1 MRIPLIYP
9 SLFIANFALVSKL
22 VFNMFLI
29 DVDIVLFYLLK
40 KNSQCDDKIRFGVVH
55 VLKIQ
60 KRAKK
65 KGDREFFKC

>member
-1 MRIPLIYP
+1 
-9 SLFIANFALVSKL
+9 
-22 VFNMFLI
+22 MFLI